1 MSTSIIGKPQDR
13 VDGKLKVTGGA
24 MYPGDRQIENLAYG
38 YLLTSAV
45 AKGSI
50 QAMDTSVAEH
60 APGVAAVYTPF
71 NPLKLYHGLGQS
83 EGASSGETVPPLQDR
98 KILNYGQIIGLVVAD
113 SFEQARD
120 GAALVRTQYQVED
133 PVASWDKGMEFS
145 FTPPAVGE
153 DQAIT
158 KILAEGV
165 QSIDDAIKGCPVVM
179 DATYAEPIYHHN
191 PMEPHATTAV
201 WHGDRLTIYD
211 ATQGVVSQRLDVA
224 AVLGI
229 DEDMVRVLCPFVG
242 GGFGCK
248 GSMWMFSPLTAAAA
262 RALNRPVKTI
272 LTREQMFTLVGHR
285 PALIQHLT
293 LGASADGTLQAV
305 KHDVRSTVSFSKMFI
320 EAAAHRTSRLLYKSP
335 NIQVSQTLVPWDVGG
350 PTFMRAPGCAPG
362 MFALECAMDE
372 LAAKSGIDPVEL
384 RIKNNADVYP
394 GRNVP
399 WSSKNLVECYQLGAE
414 KFGWSKRKS
423 EPGVVKDGDWLIGM
437 GMASALYPAHRNRAS
452 AKIRL
457 QADGTA
463 QVSSATQDLGTG
475 TWTVLAIVGAD
486 SLELPIEKIRTELGD
501 SALPPA
507 PTSGGS
513 TSVASVT
520 PAIQRAAES
529 AKKKLIQLSIRDK
542 KSPFF
547 GMNDVVYK
555 SGEITG
561 GGKSADFGSV
571 LSAIGRSAVE
581 AVEMAAPGEEEE
593 KYAFHSFGAQFC
605 ELQVNRWTAEVRL
618 QRITSVMDIGTV
630 VNLKTARSQIIG
642 GIVFGIGMALLEG
655 SVLEE
660 KTGRYANANFADY
673 LVATNADVPD
683 VDVHFINK
691 PDTIFNPLGARGIG
705 EIGITGM
712 PAAIANAVYNAT
724 GRRVR
729 DFPILPEK
737 LLPVAPNQPVISM
750 SGNQGSRS
758 HVG

>member
-1 MSTSIIGKPQDR
+1 MSTNIIGKPQNR
-13 VDGKLKVTGGA
+13 LDGKLKVTGRA
-24 MYPGDRQIENLAYG
+24 LYAGDRRPENLAYG
-38 YLLTSAV
+38 YLLTSTV

-50 QAMDTSVAEH
+50 QAMETSVAERS
-60 APGVAAVYTPF
+60 PGVAAVYTPF
-71 NPLKLYHGLGQS
+71 NPLKLYGGLESS
-83 EGASSGETVPPLQDR
+83 EGGSSGEIQPVLQDR
-98 KILNYGQIIGLVVAD
+98 RILNYGQIIGLVVAD

-120 GAALVRTQYQVED
+120 AAARVQTYYAVEE
-133 PVASWDKGMEFS
+133 PVASWEKGSKHS
-145 FTPPAVGE
+145 FTPDSVGGE
-153 DQAIT
+153 KATIN
-158 KILAEGV
+158 ILADGV
-165 QSIDDAIKGCPVVM
+165 QSIDDAIKSSPVVM
-179 DATYAEPIYHHN
+179 DATYTEPIYHHN
-191 PMEPHATTAV
+191 PMEPHATTAE

-211 ATQGVVSQRLDVA
+211 ATQGVVSHRLDVA

-293 LGASADGTLQAV
+293 LGAGPDGTLQAV
-305 KHDVRSTVSFSKMFI
+305 KHDVQSTVSFSKSFV

-335 NIQVSQTLVPWDVGG
+335 NIEVSQTLVPWDVGA

-372 LAAKSGIDPVEL
+372 LAVKLGIDPVEL
-384 RIKNNADVYP
+384 RVKNDAQIYP

-399 WSSKNLVECYQLGAE
+399 WSSRNLVECYRLGAE
-414 KFGWSKRKS
+414 KFGWSKRNS
-423 EPGVVKDGDWLIGM
+423 APGAVQDGDWLVGT

-452 AKIRL
+452 AKVRL

-486 SLELPIEKIRTELGD
+486 SLGLPIERIRTELGD

-529 AKKKLIQLSIRDK
+529 AKNKLIQLAIREK

-547 GMNDVVYK
+547 RMQLPEVTYK
-555 SGEITG
+555 DGELVG

-581 AVEMAAPGEEEE
+581 AVEMAAAGDEEE

-605 ELQVNRWTAEVRL
+605 ELKVNRWTSEVRL
-618 QRITSVMDIGTV
+618 QRFTSVMDIGTV
-630 VNLKTARSQIIG
+630 VNLKTARSQIMG

-655 SVLEE
+655 SDLEA
-660 KTGRYANANFADY
+660 KTGRYANGNFADY
-673 LVATNADVPD
+673 LVATNADVPEMD
-683 VDVHFINK
+683 IHFVIK

-705 EIGITGM
+705 EIGVTGT

-724 GRRVR
+724 GIRIRE
-729 DFPILPEK
+729 FPIRPEK
-737 LLPVAPNQPVISM
+737 LLPVGSNRPAIS
-750 SGNQGSRS
+750 
-758 HVG
+758 

>member
-1 MSTSIIGKPQDR
+1 MNTSIIGKPQDR
-13 VDGKLKVTGGA
+13 IDGKLKVTGRA
-24 MYPGDRQIENLAYG
+24 MYAGDRQAQNLAFG
-38 YLLTSAV
+38 YLLTSTV

-50 QAMDTSVAEH
+50 QAMDTSAAERS
-60 APGVAAVYTPF
+60 PGVAAVYTPF
-71 NPLKLYHGLGQS
+71 NPLKLYHGLEQA
-83 EGASSGETVPPLQDR
+83 EGAMSGEILPPLQDE

-120 GAALVRTQYQVED
+120 AAALVKTRYDAQE
-133 PVASWDKGMEFS
+133 PVASWEQGTEHS
-145 FTPPAVGE
+145 FTPENVGE
-153 DQAIT
+153 EKATI
-158 KILAEGV
+158 KILAQGV
-165 QSIDDAIKGCPVVM
+165 QSIDDALKASPMVM
-179 DATYAEPIYHHN
+179 DATYIEPIYHHN

-201 WHGDRLTIYD
+201 WQGDRLTIYD
-211 ATQGVVSQRLDVA
+211 ATQGVVAHRLNVA

-242 GGFGCK
+242 GAFGCK

-262 RALNRPVKTI
+262 RALKRPVKTI

-293 LGASADGTLQAV
+293 LGATRDGTLQAV
-305 KHDVRSTVSFSKMFI
+305 KHDVQSTVSFSKFFV

-335 NIQVSQTLVPWDVGG
+335 NIQVSHTLVPWDVGG

-372 LAAKSGIDPVEL
+372 LAVKSKVDPVEL
-384 RIKNNADVYP
+384 RVKNDSDLYP
-394 GRNVP
+394 GKNVP
-399 WSSKNLVECYQLGAE
+399 WSSRHLVECFQLGAE
-414 KFGWSKRKS
+414 KFGWSQRNA
-423 EPGVVKDGDWLIGM
+423 EPGAVQEGDWLIGM
-437 GMASALYPAHRNRAS
+437 GTASALYPAHRNRAS
-452 AKIRL
+452 AKVRL

-486 SLELPIEKIRTELGD
+486 SLGLPIERIRTELGD

-513 TSVASVT
+513 TSVSSVT
-520 PAIQRAAES
+520 PAIQKAAES
-529 AKKKLIQLSIRDK
+529 AKKKLIQLAIKDK

-547 GMNDVVYK
+547 GMKVEEVVYREGQLV
-555 SGEITG
+555 GE
-561 GGKSADFGSV
+561 GKSVDFGSV
-571 LSAIGRSAVE
+571 LSATGRGSVE
-581 AVEMAAPGEEEE
+581 ATEMAAAGEEEE

-605 ELQVNRWTAEVRL
+605 QLKVNRWTGEIRL

-630 VNLKTARSQIIG
+630 INMKAARSQILG

-655 SVLEE
+655 SILEE

-673 LVATNADVPD
+673 LVATNADVTE
-683 VDVHFINK
+683 VDIHFVIK

-712 PAAIANAVYNAT
+712 PAAIANAVFNAT
-724 GRRVR
+724 GKRIRQ
-729 DFPILPEK
+729 FPIHPEN
-737 LLPVAPNQPVISM
+737 LLPLEPGQPTIS
-750 SGNQGSRS
+750 
-758 HVG
+758 

>member
-1 MSTSIIGKPQDR
+1 MNTSIIGKPQDR
-13 VDGKLKVTGGA
+13 LDGKLKVTGRA
-24 MYPGDRQIENLAYG
+24 KYPGDRQMENLAYG
-38 YLLTSAV
+38 YLLTSSV

-50 QAMDTSVAEH
+50 KAMDTSVAERS
-60 APGVAAVYTPF
+60 PGVAAVYTPF
-71 NPLKLYHGLGQS
+71 NPVKLYHGLESS
-83 EGASSGETVPPLQDR
+83 EGANSGEILPPLQDK
-98 KILNYGQIIGLVVAD
+98 KILNYGQIIGLVVGD
-113 SFEQARD
+113 SFEEARD
-120 GAALVRTQYQVED
+120 AAALVRTDYEIED
-133 PVASWDKGMEFS
+133 PVASWEKGMEFL
-145 FTPPAVGE
+145 FTPDSVGGE
-153 DQAIT
+153 KPTT

-165 QSIDDAIKGCPVVM
+165 RSIDDAIKASPVVVE
-179 DATYAEPIYHHN
+179 ATYTEPIYHHN

-201 WHGDRLTIYD
+201 WQGDRLTIFD
-211 ATQGVVSQRLDVA
+211 ATQGVVSHRLDVA
-224 AVLGI
+224 AVIGV
-229 DEDMVRVLCPFVG
+229 DVDMVRVLCPFVG
-242 GGFGCK
+242 GAFGCK

-262 RALNRPVKTI
+262 RALGRPVKTI

-285 PALIQHLT
+285 PALIQSLT
-293 LGASADGTLQAV
+293 LAASPDGALQAV
-305 KHDVRSTVSFSKMFI
+305 KHDVRSTVSFSKAFV

-335 NIQVSQTLVPWDVGG
+335 NIQVSHTLVPWDVGG

-372 LAAKSGIDPVEL
+372 LAVKAGIDPVEL
-384 RIKNNADVYP
+384 RVKNDAEVYP

-399 WSSKNLVECYQLGAE
+399 WSSKNLVECYRLGAE
-414 KFGWSKRKS
+414 KFGWSKRTS
-423 EPGVVKDGDWLIGM
+423 EPGIVRDGDWLTGM

-452 AKIRL
+452 AKVRF

-475 TWTVLAIVGAD
+475 TWTVLAIVGAE

-520 PAIQRAAES
+520 PAIQKAAES
-529 AKKKLIQLSIRDK
+529 AKKKLLQISIRDK

-547 GMNDVVYK
+547 GMKMEEVAYRN
-555 SGEITG
+555 GELVG

-571 LSAIGRSAVE
+571 LSGIGRSAVE
-581 AVEMAAPGEEEE
+581 AVEMAAPGEEED

-605 ELQVNRWTAEVRL
+605 ELKVNRWTGEVRL

-642 GIVFGIGMALLEG
+642 GIVFGIGMALMEE

-660 KTGRYANANFADY
+660 KTGRYSNANFADY
-673 LVATNADVPD
+673 LVPTNADVPY
-683 VDVHFINK
+683 VDVHFIDK
-691 PDTIFNPLGARGIG
+691 PDTLFNPIGARGIG
-705 EIGITGM
+705 EIGVTGL
-712 PAAIANAVYNAT
+712 PSAIANAVYNAT

-729 DFPILPEK
+729 EFPILPEK
-737 LLPVAPNQPVISM
+737 LLEAEGKGIGPA
-750 SGNQGSRS
+750 
-758 HVG
+758 

>member
-13 VDGKLKVTGGA
+13 IDGKLKVTGRA
-24 MYPGDRQIENLAYG
+24 MYAGDRQAQNLAFG

-50 QAMDTSVAEH
+50 QAMDTSVAERS
-60 APGVAAVYTPF
+60 PGVAAIYTPF
-71 NPLKLYHGLGQS
+71 NPLKLYHGLEQS
-83 EGASSGETVPPLQDR
+83 EGAMSGEIMPPLQDE

-120 GAALVRTQYQVED
+120 AAALVKTRYDAQE
-133 PVASWDKGMEFS
+133 PVASWEQGTEHS
-145 FTPPAVGE
+145 FTPENVGE
-153 DQAIT
+153 EKATI
-158 KILAEGV
+158 KILAQGV
-165 QSIDDAIKGCPVVM
+165 ESIDDALKASPMVM
-179 DATYAEPIYHHN
+179 DATYIEPIYHHN

-201 WHGDRLTIYD
+201 WQGDRLNIYD
-211 ATQGVVSQRLDVA
+211 ATQGVIAHRLNVA

-242 GGFGCK
+242 GAFGCK

-293 LGASADGTLQAV
+293 LGATQDGTLQAV
-305 KHDVRSTVSFSKMFI
+305 KHDVQSTVSFSKFFV

-335 NIQVSQTLVPWDVGG
+335 NIQVSHTLVPWDVGG

-372 LAAKSGIDPVEL
+372 LAVKSKIDPVEL
-384 RIKNNADVYP
+384 RVKNDSNLYP
-394 GRNVP
+394 GKNVP
-399 WSSKNLVECYQLGAE
+399 WSSRHLVECFQLGAE
-414 KFGWSKRKS
+414 KFGWSQRNA
-423 EPGVVKDGDWLIGM
+423 EPSAVQQGDWLIGM
-437 GMASALYPAHRNRAS
+437 GTASALYPAHRNRAS
-452 AKIRL
+452 AKVRL

-486 SLELPIEKIRTELGD
+486 SLGLPIERIRTELGD

-513 TSVASVT
+513 TSVSSVT
-520 PAIQRAAES
+520 PAIQKAAES
-529 AKKKLIQLSIRDK
+529 AKKKLIQLAIKDK

-547 GMNDVVYK
+547 GMKIEEVVYRE
-555 SGEITG
+555 GQLVG
-561 GGKSADFGSV
+561 GGKSVDFGSV
-571 LSAIGRSAVE
+571 LSATGRGSVE
-581 AVEMAAPGEEEE
+581 ATEMAAAGEEEE

-605 ELQVNRWTAEVRL
+605 QLKVNRWTGEIRL
-618 QRITSVMDIGTV
+618 QRVTSVMDIGTV
-630 VNLKTARSQIIG
+630 INMKAARSQILG

-673 LVATNADVPD
+673 LVATNADIPE
-683 VDVHFINK
+683 VDIHFVIK

-712 PAAIANAVYNAT
+712 PAAIANAVFNAT
-724 GRRVR
+724 GKRIRQ
-729 DFPILPEK
+729 FPIHPEN
-737 LLPVAPNQPVISM
+737 LLPLEPEQPTIS
-750 SGNQGSRS
+750 
-758 HVG
+758 

>member
-1 MSTSIIGKPQDR
+1 MSTKIIGKPQNR
-13 VDGKLKVTGGA
+13 IDGKLKVTGRA
-24 MYPGDRQIENLAYG
+24 LYAGDRRIENLAYG
-38 YLLTSAV
+38 YLLTSSV

-50 QAMDTSVAEH
+50 QGMETDAAEH
-60 APGVAAVYTPF
+60 APGVAVVYTPF
-71 NPLKLYHGLGQS
+71 NPLKLYQGLEPS
-83 EGASSGETVPPLQDR
+83 EGAMSGELLPPLQDR

-120 GAALVRTQYQVED
+120 AAALVKTQYDAVD
-133 PVASWDKGMEFS
+133 PVASWEQGRGHSFPPESVGGEKATLEF
-145 FTPPAVGE
+145 
-153 DQAIT
+153 
-158 KILAEGV
+158 LAPGIG
-165 QSIDDAIKGCPVVM
+165 SIDDAVNGSPVVV
-179 DATYAEPIYHHN
+179 DVTYTEPIYHHN
-191 PMEPHATTAV
+191 PMEPHATTAE
-201 WHGDRLTIYD
+201 WHGDRLTLYD
-211 ATQGVVSQRLDVA
+211 ATQGVVAHRLNVA

-229 DEDMVRVLCPFVG
+229 DEDMVRVLCPYVG
-242 GGFGCK
+242 GAFGCK

-285 PALIQHLT
+285 PALIQRLT
-293 LGASADGTLQAV
+293 LGATTDGTLQAV
-305 KHDVRSTVSFSKMFI
+305 KHDVQSTVSFSKSFV

-335 NIQVSQTLVPWDVGG
+335 NIQVSHTLVPWDVGG

-372 LAAKSGIDPVEL
+372 LAVKSGIDPVEL
-384 RIKNNADVYP
+384 RIKNDSELYP

-399 WSSKNLVECYQLGAE
+399 WSSRNLVECYRLGAE
-414 KFGWSKRKS
+414 KFGWSNRNS
-423 EPGVVKDGDWLIGM
+423 QLGAVQDGDWLIGT

-452 AKIRL
+452 AKVRL

-475 TWTVLAIVGAD
+475 TWTILAIVGAD
-486 SLELPIEKIRTELGD
+486 CLELPIERIRTELGD

-513 TSVASVT
+513 TSVSSVT
-520 PAIQRAAES
+520 PAIQKAAES
-529 AKKKLIQLSIRDK
+529 AKKKLIQLAIRDK

-547 GMNDVVYK
+547 GLKIEEIAYK
-555 SGEITG
+555 NGELVG
-561 GGKSADFGSV
+561 SGKSATFGSV
-571 LSAIGRSAVE
+571 LSAIGRGSVE
-581 AVEMAAPGEEEE
+581 AVETAAAGEEEE

-605 ELQVNRWTAEVRL
+605 ELKVNRWTGEVRL
-618 QRITSVMDIGTV
+618 QRMTCVMDIGTV

-642 GIVFGIGMALLEG
+642 GVVFGIGMALLEG

-660 KTGRYANANFADY
+660 KNGRYANANLADY
-673 LVATNADVPD
+673 LVATNADVPF

-705 EIGITGM
+705 EIGVTGT

-729 DFPILPEK
+729 EFPIRPEK
-737 LLPVAPNQPVISM
+737 LLPVKPDLPAISM
-750 SGNQGSRS
+750 SGTT
-758 HVG
+758 

>member
-1 MSTSIIGKPQDR
+1 MSAKVIGQSKDR
-13 VDGKLKVTGGA
+13 VDGKLKVTGRA
-24 MYPGDRQIENLAYG
+24 IYPGDRHMENLGYG
-38 YLLTSAV
+38 YLLTSTV

-50 QAMDTSVAEH
+50 QSMDTSVAERS
-60 APGVAAVYTPF
+60 PGVAAVYTPF
-71 NPLKLYHGLGQS
+71 NPLKLYHGLESS
-83 EGASSGETVPPLQDR
+83 EGANSGEIQPPLQDR
-98 KILNYGQIIGLVVAD
+98 KILNYGQIIGLVVAN

-120 GAALVRTQYQVED
+120 AAALVKTEYEAAP
-133 PVASWDKGMEFS
+133 PVASWDQGSEHS
-145 FTPPAVGE
+145 FAPESVGGE
-153 DQAIT
+153 QATI

-165 QSIDDAIKGCPVVM
+165 QSIDDALKASPVVF
-179 DATYAEPIYHHN
+179 DATYLEPIYHHN

-201 WHGDRLTIYD
+201 WQGDRLTMYD
-211 ATQGVVSQRLDVA
+211 ATQGVVAHRLDVA

-229 DEDMVRVLCPFVG
+229 DEDLVRVLCPFVG
-242 GGFGCK
+242 GAFGCK

-262 RALNRPVKTI
+262 RALDRPVKTI

-293 LGASADGTLQAV
+293 LGANPDGTLQAV
-305 KHDVRSTVSFSKMFI
+305 KHDVRSSVSFSKAFV

-372 LAAKSGIDPVEL
+372 LSVKLGVDPVEL
-384 RIKNNADVYP
+384 RIKNDSDLYP

-399 WSSKNLVECYQLGAE
+399 WSSRHLVECLRLGSD

-423 EPGVVKDGDWLIGM
+423 KPGSFQDGDWLIGM
-437 GMASALYPAHRNRAS
+437 GMASALYPAHRNKAS
-452 AKIRL
+452 AKVRL

-486 SLELPIEKIRTELGD
+486 CLELPMEKVRTELGD

-513 TSVASVT
+513 TSVCSVT
-520 PAIQRAAES
+520 PAVQKAAES
-529 AKKKLIQLSIRDK
+529 VKKKLIQVSIKDK

-547 GMNDVVYK
+547 GMKIEEVTYRE
-555 SGEITG
+555 GQLTG
-561 GGKSADFGSV
+561 GGKSVDFGS
-571 LSAIGRSAVE
+571 LLGSIGRGSVE
-581 AVEMAAPGEEEE
+581 ATESAAAGEEEE

-605 ELQVNRWTAEVRL
+605 ELKVHRWTGEVRL

-630 VNLKTARSQIIG
+630 INQKTARSQIIG
-642 GIVFGIGMALLEG
+642 GVVFGIGMALLEG
-655 SVLEE
+655 SLLEA

-673 LVATNADVPD
+673 LIPTNADIPIID
-683 VDVHFINK
+683 VSFIDK
-691 PDTIFNPLGARGIG
+691 PDTIFNPIGARGIG
-705 EIGITGM
+705 EIGITGT
-712 PAAIANAVYNAT
+712 PSAIANAVYNAT

-729 DFPILPEK
+729 EFPILPEK
-737 LLPVAPNQPVISM
+737 LLPTGDRPMIS
-750 SGNQGSRS
+750 SR
-758 HVG
+758 

>member
-13 VDGKLKVTGGA
+13 VDGKLKVTGRA
-24 MYPGDRQIENLAYG
+24 IYPGDRQADNLAYG

-50 QAMDTSVAEH
+50 QTMDTSVAERS
-60 APGVAAVYTPF
+60 PGVAAVYTPF
-71 NPLKLYHGLGQS
+71 HPLKLFHGLEPS
-83 EGASSGETVPPLQDR
+83 EGAMSGEILPPLQDQ

-113 SFEQARD
+113 SFEEARD
-120 GAALVRTQYQVED
+120 AAALVRTQYVVEA
-133 PVASWDKGMEFS
+133 PVASWEDGAEHS
-145 FTPPAVGE
+145 FPPDSVGGE
-153 DQAIT
+153 KATTTILAAGIQSIDQAIENSPWT
-158 KILAEGV
+158 V
-165 QSIDDAIKGCPVVM
+165 DV
-179 DATYAEPIYHHN
+179 TYTEPIYHHN

-201 WHGDRLTIYD
+201 WNGDRLTMYD
-211 ATQGVVSQRLDVA
+211 ATQGVVAHRIDLA

-242 GGFGCK
+242 GAFGCK

-285 PALIQHLT
+285 PALIQRVT
-293 LGASADGTLQAV
+293 LGASQDGTLQAV
-305 KHDVRSTVSFSKMFI
+305 SHDVQSTVSFSKAFV

-372 LAAKSGIDPVEL
+372 LAVKAGIDPVALRTKNDAEL
-384 RIKNNADVYP
+384 YP

-399 WSSKNLVECYQLGAE
+399 WSSRNLVDCYRLGAE
-414 KFGWSKRKS
+414 KFGWSQRNA
-423 EPGVVKDGDWLIGM
+423 EPGAVQDGDWLIGM
-437 GMASALYPAHRNRAS
+437 GTASALYPAHRNRAS
-452 AKIRL
+452 AKVRL

-486 SLELPIEKIRTELGD
+486 SLELPVERIRTELGD

-513 TSVASVT
+513 TSVCSVT
-520 PAIQRAAES
+520 PAIQKAAES
-529 AKKKLIQLSIRDK
+529 AKKKLIQLAIKDK

-547 GMNDVVYK
+547 GMKIEEVIYQEGQLV
-555 SGEITG
+555 G
-561 GGKSADFGSV
+561 GGKSVDFGSV
-571 LSAIGRSAVE
+571 LGATGRGSVE
-581 AVEMAAPGEEEE
+581 ATEMAAAGEEEE

-605 ELQVNRWTAEVRL
+605 QLKVNRWTGEIRL

-630 VNLKTARSQIIG
+630 INMKTARSQILG

-655 SVLEE
+655 SILEE

-673 LVATNADVPD
+673 LVATNADVPY

-705 EIGITGM
+705 EIGVTGT
-712 PAAIANAVYNAT
+712 PSAIANAVYNAT

-729 DFPILPEK
+729 EFPIRPEK
-737 LLPVAPNQPVISM
+737 LLP
-750 SGNQGSRS
+750 
-758 HVG
+758 

>member
-1 MSTSIIGKPQDR
+1 MTRNVVGKPHDR
-13 VDGKLKVTGGA
+13 IDGKLKVTGRA
-24 MYPGDRQIENLAYG
+24 MYAGDRQMENLAFG
-38 YLLTSAV
+38 YLLTSTV
-45 AKGSI
+45 ARGSI
-50 QAMDTSVAEH
+50 QTMEVGSAERS
-60 APGVAAVYTPF
+60 PGVAAVYTPF
-71 NPLKLYHGLGQS
+71 NPLKLYHGLEPS
-83 EGASSGETVPPLQDR
+83 EGAMSGETLPPLQDL
-98 KILNYGQIIGLVVAD
+98 KIINYGQIIGLVVAD

-120 GAALVRTQYQVED
+120 AAALVKTEYNADD
-133 PVASWDKGMEFS
+133 PVASWEKGRIHS
-145 FTPPAVGE
+145 FTPESVGGE
-153 DQAIT
+153 NATI
-158 KILAEGV
+158 KILAQGID
-165 QSIDDAIKGCPVVM
+165 SIDDALKGSPVMV
-179 DATYAEPIYHHN
+179 DVTYTEPIYHHN

-201 WHGDRLTIYD
+201 WQGDRLTLYD
-211 ATQGVVSQRLDVA
+211 ATQGVISHRLDVA

-242 GGFGCK
+242 GAFGCK

-285 PALIQHLT
+285 PALIQHVM
-293 LGASADGTLQAV
+293 LGASPDGTLQAV
-305 KHDVRSTVSFSKMFI
+305 KHDVQSTVSFSKAFV

-372 LAAKSGIDPVEL
+372 LAVKSGLDPVEL
-384 RIKNNADVYP
+384 RIKNDADLFP

-399 WSSKNLVECYQLGAE
+399 WSSKHLVECYRLGAE
-414 KFGWSKRKS
+414 KFGWSKWNPQ
-423 EPGVVKDGDWLIGM
+423 PGAVQDGDWMIGM
-437 GMASALYPAHRNRAS
+437 GMASALYPAHRNKAS
-452 AKIRL
+452 AKVRL

-475 TWTVLAIVGAD
+475 TWTVLAIVGAE

-513 TSVASVT
+513 TSVSSVT
-520 PAIQRAAES
+520 PAIQKAAES
-529 AKKKLIQLSIRDK
+529 VKKKLIQVTIKDK

-547 GMNDVVYK
+547 GMKPEEIVYRK
-555 SGEITG
+555 GELSG
-561 GGKSADFGSV
+561 GGKTIDFGSL
-571 LSAIGRSAVE
+571 LSASGRGSVE
-581 AVEMAAPGEEEE
+581 AVEMAAAGEEEE

-605 ELQVNRWTAEVRL
+605 QLKVNRWTGEVRL

-630 VNLKTARSQIIG
+630 VNQKTARSQIIG
-642 GIVFGIGMALLEG
+642 GVVFGIGMALLEG

-660 KTGRYANANFADY
+660 KTGRYANANFSDY
-673 LVATNADVPD
+673 LVATNADVPAMD
-683 VDVHFINK
+683 IYFIDQ

-712 PAAIANAVYNAT
+712 PSAIANAVYNAT
-724 GRRVR
+724 GKRVR
-729 DFPILPEK
+729 QFPILPEN
-737 LLPVAPNQPVISM
+737 LVPAGGPLVTSC
-750 SGNQGSRS
+750 
-758 HVG
+758 

>member
-1 MSTSIIGKPQDR
+1 MSTNIIGKPQDR
-13 VDGKLKVTGGA
+13 VDGKLKVTGRA
-24 MYPGDRQIENLAYG
+24 MYPGDRQIENLAFG

-50 QAMDTSVAEH
+50 QAMDTTAAEH
-60 APGVAAVYTPF
+60 SPGVAAVYTPL
-71 NPLKLYHGLGQS
+71 NPLKLYRGLESS
-83 EGASSGETVPPLQDR
+83 EGANSGEILPPLQDQ
-98 KILNYGQIIGLVVAD
+98 KILNHGQIIGLVVAD

-120 GAALVRTQYQVED
+120 AAALVKTQYEAED
-133 PVASWDKGMEFS
+133 PVASWEQGMEHS
-145 FTPPAVGE
+145 FAPQSVSGE
-153 DQAIT
+153 SAT
-158 KILAEGV
+158 VKILADGV
-165 QSIDDAIKGCPVVM
+165 GSIDDAISGSPVVV
-179 DATYAEPIYHHN
+179 DATYTEPIHHHN

-211 ATQGVVSQRLDVA
+211 ATQGVVSHRLNVA

-242 GGFGCK
+242 GAFGCK

-262 RALNRPVKTI
+262 RALDRPVKTI

-293 LGASADGTLQAV
+293 LGASQDGTLQAV
-305 KHDVRSTVSFSKMFI
+305 KHDVRSTVSFSKAFI
-320 EAAAHRTSRLLYKSP
+320 EAAAHRTSRLLYKSR

-384 RIKNNADVYP
+384 RIKNDADIYP

-399 WSSKNLVECYQLGAE
+399 WSSKNLLECYRLGEE
-414 KFGWSKRKS
+414 KFGWSKRNS
-423 EPGVVKDGDWLIGM
+423 EPSAVRDGDWLVGM
-437 GMASALYPAHRNRAS
+437 GMASALYPAHRNPAS
-452 AKIRL
+452 AKVRL

-520 PAIQRAAES
+520 PAIQKAAES
-529 AKKKLIQLSIRDK
+529 AKKKLIQLAARDK

-547 GMNDVVYK
+547 GMKVEEIAYRN
-555 SGEITG
+555 GELAG

-571 LSAIGRSAVE
+571 LSAISRGSVE
-581 AVEMAAPGEEEE
+581 ATEMAAAGEEEE

-605 ELQVNRWTAEVRL
+605 ELKVNRWTGEVRL
-618 QRITSVMDIGTV
+618 HRIVSVMDIGTV
-630 VNLKTARSQIIG
+630 VNLKAARSQIIG

-673 LVATNADVPD
+673 LVATNADVPN

-691 PDTIFNPLGARGIG
+691 PDTIFNPVGARGIG

-729 DFPILPEK
+729 EFPIRPEK
-737 LLPVAPNQPVISM
+737 LLPMSPNQPAISM
-750 SGNQGSRS
+750 SGS
-758 HVG
+758 

>member
-1 MSTSIIGKPQDR
+1 MSAKVIGQAKDR
-13 VDGKLKVTGGA
+13 VDGKLKVTGRA
-24 MYPGDRQIENLAYG
+24 TYPGDRQVENLGYG
-38 YLLTSAV
+38 YLLTSAI
-45 AKGSI
+45 AKGLI
-50 QAMDTSVAEH
+50 QSMDTSVAERS
-60 APGVAAVYTPF
+60 PGVMAVYTPF
-71 NPLKLYHGLGQS
+71 NPLKLYHGLDSS
-83 EGASSGETVPPLQDR
+83 EGANSGEIQPPLQDR
-98 KILNYGQIIGLVVAD
+98 KILNFGQIIGLVVAN

-120 GAALVRTQYQVED
+120 AAALVKTLYEPTP
-133 PVASWDKGMEFS
+133 PVASWDQGSEHS
-145 FTPPAVGE
+145 FEPESVAGE
-153 DQAIT
+153 NATI

-165 QSIDDAIKGCPVVM
+165 QSIDDAVKASPVVFY
-179 DATYAEPIYHHN
+179 ATYLEPIYHHN

-201 WHGDRLTIYD
+201 WQGDRLTMYD
-211 ATQGVVSQRLDVA
+211 ATQGVVAHRLDVA

-242 GGFGCK
+242 GAFGCK

-262 RALNRPVKTI
+262 RALDRPVKTI

-293 LGASADGTLQAV
+293 LGADPDGTLQAV
-305 KHDVRSTVSFSKMFI
+305 KHDVRSSASFSKAFV

-372 LAAKSGIDPVEL
+372 LAVKLGIDPVEL
-384 RIKNNADVYP
+384 RIKNDSVLYP

-399 WSSKNLVECYQLGAE
+399 WSSRNLVECLRLGSD

-423 EPGVVKDGDWLIGM
+423 EPGSFQDGDWLIGM
-437 GMASALYPAHRNRAS
+437 GMASALYPAHRNKAS
-452 AKIRL
+452 AKVRL

-486 SLELPIEKIRTELGD
+486 CLELPMEKIRAELGD

-513 TSVASVT
+513 TSVCSVT
-520 PAIQRAAES
+520 PAVQKAAES
-529 AKKKLIQLSIRDK
+529 VKKKLIQVSIKDK

-547 GMNDVVYK
+547 GMRCEELTYRE
-555 SGEITG
+555 GQLIG
-561 GGKSADFGSV
+561 GGKSVDFGSL
-571 LSAIGRSAVE
+571 LSSMGRGSVE
-581 AVEMAAPGEEEE
+581 ATESASAGEEEE

-605 ELQVNRWTAEVRL
+605 ELKVHRWTGEVRL
-618 QRITSVMDIGTV
+618 QRITSVVDIGTV
-630 VNLKTARSQIIG
+630 INQKTARSQIIG
-642 GIVFGIGMALLEG
+642 GVVFGIGMALLEG
-655 SVLEE
+655 SLLEA

-673 LVATNADVPD
+673 LIPTNADVPIID
-683 VDVHFINK
+683 VSFIDK
-691 PDTIFNPLGARGIG
+691 PDTIFNPIGARGIG
-705 EIGITGM
+705 EIGITGT
-712 PAAIANAVYNAT
+712 PSAIANAVYNAT

-729 DFPILPEK
+729 EFPIRPEK
-737 LLPVAPNQPVISM
+737 LLPMGDRPMIS
-750 SGNQGSRS
+750 SR
-758 HVG
+758 